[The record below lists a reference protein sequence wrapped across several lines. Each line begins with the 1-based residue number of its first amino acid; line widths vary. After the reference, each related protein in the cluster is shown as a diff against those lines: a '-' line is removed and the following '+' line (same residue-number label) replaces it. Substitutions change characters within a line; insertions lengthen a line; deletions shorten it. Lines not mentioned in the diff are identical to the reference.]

1 MPLARVNGLDIYYEV
16 HGRGDPLLLI
26 MGTGSN
32 HSLWHNQ
39 VGAFSKEFQCIVY
52 DNRGTGKSS
61 KPETGYSSRILADDA
76 ARLLDAIGIASAH
89 VAGWSLGS
97 VAGQELAINYPE
109 KVRSLCLYST
119 WDRCYAHF
127 RRRFEL
133 QAEIAKLE
141 RPDMLSAFAV
151 FSLFSPSFL
160 NERDEVVRDFEK
172 RLYAGGDSSTP
183 RTPIHVLLGHYGA
196 DIAHDASDRLGRIT
210 APTLIVVGAEDPL
223 TRPEYAQAVH
233 AKIRGSE
240 LVVLDRADHMLPL
253 MAADSLNKL
262 TLDFLRRQSKR
273 LRRPET
279 TGKV

>member
-16 HGRGDPLLLI
+16 HGQGDPLLLI
-26 MGTGSN
+26 MGTGSD

-39 VGAFSKEFQCIVY
+39 VEDFSKEFQCIVY
-52 DNRGTGKSS
+52 DNRGTGRSG

-76 ARLLDAIGIASAH
+76 AGLLDAIGIAVAH
-89 VAGWSLGS
+89 VVGWSLGS

-141 RPDMLSAFAV
+141 RPDMLAAFAV

-160 NERDEVVRDFEK
+160 NERDEAVRDFEQ
-172 RLYAGGDSSTP
+172 RLYGGSDSSTP
-183 RTPIHVLLGHYGA
+183 RTPVHALLGHYGA

-223 TRPEYAQAVH
+223 TRPEYARAVH

-240 LVVLDRADHMLPL
+240 LVILEAADHMLPL
-253 MAADSLNKL
+253 MAGDRLNKM
-262 TLDFLRRQSKR
+262 TLDFLRRK
-273 LRRPET
+273 
-279 TGKV
+279 TGTPPGSRDDR